1 MRSLS
6 IKKIGLIILACV
18 LLLSLTNCG
27 DMRLLTNREVEEN
40 LKKRYGQE
48 FTVLSSA
55 SVTEDY
61 YDDNVW
67 RVRLYVVSPKDDPEM
82 QFFVFNTVEGENFGV
97 PGFRNGLQDTYDLD
111 IFCKAFEMRAM
122 DTKVEYS
129 FNYFYPIKSSSVY
142 YSHLYVNIEPV
153 SSENLK
159 TVCTVLSQAYTD
171 TFEEIQG
178 IPMGWI
184 LGSHIGNLHGRK
196 INLAL

>member
-18 LLLSLTNCG
+18 LLLSLKNC
-27 DMRLLTNREVEEN
+27 DFRLMTKWEVEEN

-82 QFFVFNTVEGENFGV
+82 QFFAFNTVEGENFG
-97 PGFRNGLQDTYDLD
+97 GCLCGRARGSFHRIGWKAIRSADAARGTRRQLFRRGHAPL
-111 IFCKAFEMRAM
+111 
-122 DTKVEYS
+122 
-129 FNYFYPIKSSSVY
+129 
-142 YSHLYVNIEPV
+142 
-153 SSENLK
+153 
-159 TVCTVLSQAYTD
+159 
-171 TFEEIQG
+171 
-178 IPMGWI
+178 
-184 LGSHIGNLHGRK
+184 
-196 INLAL
+196 